1 MWAAAGFAAAA
12 GVCLTTLF
20 RQRASPAAHLQTHAL
35 QIKRREMLKIR
46 SALVATTLLA
56 SLAVAHAQPTQQD
69 AHHPDTAAPAPAAT
83 QNGPGMDK
91 MMGGDMEKMMPM
103 MMQMMRDMMGGGRGM
118 GSAMPDM
125 GPPMARG
132 TMALQHIEGQIAFY
146 KAELHIT
153 DAQAAQW
160 NGFAET
166 LRANAKRL
174 QDAYKTTAQPATG
187 MSSLPDQLTRRRLF
201 LTAQLES
208 LKGTEPAAQALYAV
222 LSPEQKKAADEL
234 MADHLR
240 RM

>member
-1 MWAAAGFAAAA
+1 
-12 GVCLTTLF
+12 
-20 RQRASPAAHLQTHAL
+20 
-35 QIKRREMLKIR
+35 MLKVR
-46 SALVATTLLA
+46 PVLVAMTLLA
-56 SLAVAHAQPTQQD
+56 SLALAHAQTTTQDRD
-69 AHHPDTAAPAPAAT
+69 AHHPDTAAPAQPAAPAPGAP
-83 QNGPGMDK
+83 QGGPMGMDK

-103 MMQMMRDMMGGGRGM
+103 MMQMMRARMMAGGMDMGG
-118 GSAMPDM
+118 AMPDM

-132 TMALQHIEGQIAFY
+132 AMALQHIEGQIAFY

-160 NGFAET
+160 DTFADT

-174 QDAYKTTAQPATG
+174 QDAYKTMAQQATG
-187 MSSLPDQLTRRRLF
+187 VPSVTDQLTRRRQF
-201 LTAQLES
+201 LTAQLDS
-208 LKGTEPAAQALYAV
+208 LKSTEPAAQALYAV